1 MTGKQIVI
9 MSVSIV
15 TVAVLG
21 SFVRT
26 AISPHKVTYEECIM
40 KAMDGVQS
48 DMAAR
53 LKAAACRKMYPPP
66 NVFDIVD
73 KMDAKQ

>member
-1 MTGKQIVI
+1 MTGKQIII
-9 MSVSIV
+9 MSATIV

-21 SFVRT
+21 SLLRSVV
-26 AISPHKVTYEECIM
+26 SPHKGTYEECIM

-53 LKAAACRKMYPPP
+53 LKADACRKMYPEKEISYED
-66 NVFDIVD
+66 F
-73 KMDAKQ
+73 KGKK